1 MASSASG
8 FWQRAAGISGKTFL
22 AASLLAGGVA
32 VSTPAAALFNDR
44 IEIWAAENITY
55 DSNVL
60 RLSKN
65 LSPASVGAAQKDDTV
80 YTTHFGISGNL
91 PVGQQLFTAEFTKYR
106 SNYDYFNDLD
116 FTGHTARAHWQWLWG
131 QDKNGTLGYT
141 ESQGLSSFN
150 NIQKRAPDL
159 VTGRQAYFTGN
170 WLVTPRWKAT
180 TAINATQS
188 RHSDPE
194 RKINNL
200 DTQSAELGGAY
211 ITPLDNTAGVVLRF
225 EHGVMPEPER
235 LPGFPL
241 GFDNEYRQFG
251 IGGTVIYNP
260 AGHSRFEGR
269 VELVRR
275 EYEQATDRNYTG
287 PIVHAL
293 YTWTP
298 TPKFKMLAAINR
310 DVGPAEDIN
319 TSFVLVTGA
328 YVRPLWLV
336 TEKVALQGNVEYNV
350 WDYRGNPVSGNFS
363 HRVRTFG
370 GKVEYRPTLKILL
383 SAGINRETRTSDLVN
398 GDYAVTVAF
407 VEGRVGF

>member
-8 FWQRAAGISGKTFL
+8 FSRPAAGISGKSFL
-22 AASLLAGGVA
+22 VISLLAGGLA
-32 VSTPAAALFNDR
+32 ASGPAAALFNDR
-44 IEIWAAENITY
+44 IEIWAAENVTW
-55 DSNVL
+55 DTNVL

-65 LSPASVGAAQKDDTV
+65 LSPASVGAAQKDDVV
-80 YTTHFGISGNL
+80 YTTHLGINGNL
-91 PVGQQLFTAEFTKYR
+91 PVGQQLFTAEYTRYR
-106 SNYDYFNDLD
+106 SNYNYFDDLD

-141 ESQGLSSFN
+141 ESEGLSSFN

-170 WLVTPRWKAT
+170 WLATPRWKWT
-180 TAINATQS
+180 TALNATQS

-200 DTQSAELGGAY
+200 DTQSGEIGVAY
-211 ITPLDNTAGVVLRF
+211 VTPLDNTAGIVLRV
-225 EHGVMPEPER
+225 EHGQMPDPQQ

-241 GFDNEYRQFG
+241 GFDNEYKQFG
-251 IGGTVIYNP
+251 LGATVVWNP
-260 AGHSRFEGR
+260 AGHSRLEGR
-269 VELVRR
+269 LELVKR

-287 PIVHAL
+287 PIIHAL

-298 TPKFKMLAAINR
+298 TPKFKMLTAINR

-336 TEKVALQGNVEYNV
+336 TEKVSLQGNAEYNV
-350 WDYRGNPVSGNFS
+350 WDYRGNPVSGDFR
-363 HRVRTFG
+363 HRVWTFG
-370 GKVEYRPTLKILL
+370 GKVEYRPTRTILL
-383 SAGINRETRTSDLVN
+383 SAGINREKRTSDLVN
-398 GDYAVTVAF
+398 ADYEVTVGF
-407 VEGRVGF
+407 VEGRIGF